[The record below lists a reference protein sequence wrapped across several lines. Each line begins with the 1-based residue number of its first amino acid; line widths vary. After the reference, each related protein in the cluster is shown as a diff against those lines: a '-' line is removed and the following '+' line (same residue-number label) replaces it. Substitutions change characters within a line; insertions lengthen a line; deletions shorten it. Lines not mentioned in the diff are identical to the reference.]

1 MVGHA
6 QSGLIGLFCSDVP
19 LDKAFLEGKEKITQM
34 TEAKEFLSKSV
45 DEAIAEA
52 CSFYSCSRDELEISI
67 LEGGSSGIFGLVGA
81 KKARIKAQPRN
92 RLADLDEMIRNV
104 AERLCS
110 AIVPEPRFSIE
121 HQSDM
126 TKVTVSSSD
135 DELLI
140 GPAGQTLSA
149 LEYILG
155 RIVAR
160 RWPNPVRI
168 MLDANNFREKQ
179 DEELRRLARELAEK
193 VMSTGQS
200 ESTRP
205 LPSYQRR
212 IMHLALQNTAGIQ
225 TKSKGDG
232 PLKRVLILPRIPA
245 PKNEDPEKTVIAQTS
260 EK

>member
-1 MVGHA
+1 MN
-6 QSGLIGLFCSDVP
+6 
-19 LDKAFLEGKEKITQM
+19 
-34 TEAKEFLSKSV
+34 EAKEFFSKSV

-52 CSFYSCSRDELEISI
+52 CSFYSCSRDELEITI

-110 AIVPEPRFSIE
+110 AIVHEPRFAIE

-126 TKVTVSSSD
+126 IKVTIASSD

-140 GPAGQTLSA
+140 GREGQTLSA
-149 LEYILG
+149 LEYIVG

-168 MLDANNFREKQ
+168 MLDANNFRERQ
-179 DEELRRLARELAEK
+179 DEELRVLALEMAEK
-193 VMSTGQS
+193 VMSSGQS
-200 ESTRP
+200 ESTKP
-205 LPSYQRR
+205 LPSYHRR
-212 IMHLALQNTAGIQ
+212 IVHLTLQNTAGVQ
-225 TKSKGDG
+225 TRSKGDG
-232 PLKRVLILPRIPA
+232 PLKRVLVLPRVPV
-245 PKNEDPEKTVIAQTS
+245 PKVEGPQAAVEEQPL
-260 EK
+260 EQ